1 MGSTVAGGTANGAA
15 GVADALA
22 RVLGTLLEWFLMA
35 LMVALTAIVVVAVVY
50 RKLDASL
57 SWYDEIASIVLAW
70 ITYYGGALAVLR
82 RKQIGFDGVLL
93 AIPLPARMV
102 AAWVAEAVFLAFFAL
117 LAWAGW
123 TVLQVLEGDTL
134 VSLTW
139 MPVQVTQS
147 VIPIGAV
154 LFIVCELLSLPAYL
168 AMVRSGVSAEHV
180 EIEAEIAAE
189 TALARERQAG
199 ADALAPG
206 DPRDPRDPRE
216 PREPRP

>member
-1 MGSTVAGGTANGAA
+1 M
-15 GVADALA
+15 DALA
-22 RVLGTLLEWFLMA
+22 RVLGTLLEWFLLF
-35 LMVALTAIVVVAVVY
+35 LMVLLTTIVVVAVVF

-57 SWYDEIASIVLAW
+57 SWYDEVASILLAW

-93 AIPLPARMV
+93 ALPPRPRLV
-102 AAWVAEAVFLAFFAL
+102 AAWIAEIVFLAFFVL

-123 TVLQVLEGDTL
+123 TVLQVLQGDTL

-139 MPVQVTQS
+139 VPVQLTQS

-168 AMVRSGVSAEHV
+168 AMVRSGVSAEHE

-189 TALARERQAG
+189 TRLAEARLGPA
-199 ADALAPG
+199 APNAAPASQQ
-206 DPRDPRDPRE
+206 DSRS
-216 PREPRP
+216 